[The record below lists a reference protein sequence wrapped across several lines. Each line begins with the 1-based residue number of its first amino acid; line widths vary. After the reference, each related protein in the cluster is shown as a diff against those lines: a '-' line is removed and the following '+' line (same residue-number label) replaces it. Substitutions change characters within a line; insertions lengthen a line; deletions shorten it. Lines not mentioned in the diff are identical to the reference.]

1 MRAAAARTGTL
12 NIGEDDLREKIRAKK
27 VSSVVMFVV
36 DASGSMA
43 AIKGI
48 TLSKITVMSLL
59 EESYQKRDRV
69 GMIAVSGHRARV
81 ILSPTSSVQLA
92 VRHLKEIPMEGLT
105 PLSDGLYK
113 GFRILKTEIAKRK
126 NVIPILIIVSDGR
139 ANVPM
144 EINIRKEI
152 AATSREIKKHNIH
165 VVVIDTTDNDSPQEG
180 VSYNK
185 DIAEKS
191 GGSYF
196 TMDELDSN
204 SIVNLIRTAS
214 VSCESIDHNLK
225 AVQHN

>member
-1 MRAAAARTGTL
+1 
-12 NIGEDDLREKIRAKK
+12 
-27 VSSVVMFVV
+27 MFVV

-43 AIKGI
+43 AIKGMA
-48 TLSKITVMSLL
+48 LARVTVMSLL

-92 VRHLKEIPMEGLT
+92 VRHLKEIPTEGLT

-126 NVIPILIIVSDGR
+126 NIIPILIVVSDGR

-144 EINIRKEI
+144 EINIRKELT
-152 AATSREIKKHNIH
+152 ATSREIKKHNIH
-165 VVVIDTTDNDSPQEG
+165 VVVIDTTDNDLPQEG
-180 VSYNK
+180 ISYNK

-196 TMDELDSN
+196 TLDELDSGK
-204 SIVNLIRTAS
+204 IINLIRTAS
-214 VSCESIDHNLK
+214 VSRESIDINLK

>member
-196 TMDELDSN
+196 TIDELDSN
-204 SIVNLIRTAS
+204 SVVNLIRTAS
-214 VSCESIDHNLK
+214 VSRESINHNLK
-225 AVQHN
+225 TVQHN

>member
-1 MRAAAARTGTL
+1 
-12 NIGEDDLREKIRAKK
+12 
-27 VSSVVMFVV
+27 MFVV

-43 AIKGI
+43 AIKGM
-48 TLSKITVMSLL
+48 TLAKVTVMSLL

-69 GMIAVSGHRARV
+69 GMIAVSGNRARV
-81 ILSPTSSVQLA
+81 VLSPTSSVQLA
-92 VRHLKEIPMEGLT
+92 VRHLKEIPTEGLT

-113 GFRILKTEIAKRK
+113 GFRILKTELAKRK
-126 NVIPILIIVSDGR
+126 NIIPILIVVSDGR

-152 AATSREIKKHNIH
+152 TETSREVKKHNIH
-165 VVVIDTTDNDSPQEG
+165 VVVIDTTDNESPQEG

-185 DIAEKS
+185 DIAEQS

-204 SIVNLIRTAS
+204 KIINLIRTAS
-214 VSCESIDHNLK
+214 VSRESIDINLK
-225 AVQHN
+225 AVQHS

>member
-1 MRAAAARTGTL
+1 
-12 NIGEDDLREKIRAKK
+12 
-27 VSSVVMFVV
+27 MFVV

-43 AIKGI
+43 AIKGM
-48 TLSKITVMSLL
+48 TLAKVTVMSLL

-81 ILSPTSSVQLA
+81 VLYPTSSVQLA
-92 VRHLKEIPMEGLT
+92 FRHLKEIPTEGLT

-126 NVIPILIIVSDGR
+126 NIIPIMIVVSDGR

-152 AATSREIKKHNIH
+152 TATSREIRKYNIH
-165 VVVIDTTDNDSPQEG
+165 VVVIDTTDDDSPQEG
-180 VSYNK
+180 ISYNK
-185 DIAEKS
+185 DIADKS

-196 TMDELDSN
+196 TMDELDSDK
-204 SIVNLIRTAS
+204 IINLIRTAS
-214 VSCESIDHNLK
+214 ISRESIDDNLK
-225 AVQHN
+225 AVHHRG

>member
-1 MRAAAARTGTL
+1 
-12 NIGEDDLREKIRAKK
+12 
-27 VSSVVMFVV
+27 MFLV

-43 AIKGI
+43 AIKGLNL
-48 TLSKITVMSLL
+48 TKITIMSLL

-69 GMIAVSGHRARV
+69 GMIAVSGNKSRV

-92 VRHLKEIPMEGLT
+92 VRHLKEIPTEGLT

-113 GFRILKTEIAKRK
+113 GFRVLKTEISKRK
-126 NVIPILIIVSDGR
+126 NIIPILVIVSDGR

-165 VVVIDTTDNDSPQEG
+165 VVVIDTTDNSAPQEG

-196 TMDELDSN
+196 TLDELDSDK
-204 SIVNLIRTAS
+204 IINLIRTAS
-214 VSCESIDHNLK
+214 VSREAIDLNLK

>member
-1 MRAAAARTGTL
+1 
-12 NIGEDDLREKIRAKK
+12 LREKIRAKK
-27 VSSVVMFVV
+27 VSSVIMFVV

-43 AIKGI
+43 AIKGM
-48 TLSKITVMSLL
+48 TLTKSTVLSLL

-69 GMIAVSGHRARV
+69 GMIAVSGNKSRV

-92 VRHLKEIPMEGLT
+92 VRHLKEIPTEGLT

-113 GFRILKTEIAKRK
+113 GFRILKTEISKRK
-126 NVIPILIIVSDGR
+126 NIIPILIVVSDGR

-152 AATSREIKKHNIH
+152 TATSREIKKHNIH
-165 VVVIDTTDNDSPQEG
+165 VVVIDTTDNSFPQEG

-196 TMDELDSN
+196 TLDELDSDK
-204 SIVNLIRTAS
+204 IINLIRTAT
-214 VSCESIDHNLK
+214 VSRESIDINLK